1 MVNKRPLSG
10 MEKEGTEEIEFV
22 TPNML
27 LTGYDLNMCPNYT
40 LPKVGRRLIQS
51 RQDIIHFTRQMK
63 SIYARVWGKF
73 IMSYVEN
80 LNVYK
85 KKNQTANEIKPG
97 DYVIYSAMNKEMNPI
112 NVYQICR
119 VLQILKGRNGDGQ
132 IRSLRVK
139 MIQGGKPKEFTRNI
153 RRFSLLELNGDN
165 EPPEPASEAVS
176 SNQ

>member
-1 MVNKRPLSG
+1 
-10 MEKEGTEEIEFV
+10 
-22 TPNML
+22 
-27 LTGYDLNMCPNYT
+27 
-40 LPKVGRRLIQS
+40 
-51 RQDIIHFTRQMK
+51 
-63 SIYARVWGKF
+63 
-73 IMSYVEN
+73 MSYVEN